1 MRLLIDTDAGVDDAQ
16 AIMLALAH
24 PGVQVEA
31 ITTVCGN
38 VDVDKVVANVFTTL
52 DVMNARVPVYRG
64 ASEPLVAEWSAEA
77 WHGEDGLGNYQPR
90 PLTER
95 KIEAEHA
102 ALALIR
108 LANAYPGELT
118 LVTLAPMTNLA
129 LAIRL
134 DPTFPSKIKEFIFM
148 GGAHSAIGNTANV
161 TAEWNIYCDPEAA
174 YITLK
179 AFPQARMVSWEATL
193 EHPLNWEQY
202 DEIAAI
208 PTRAGAFF
216 KATGLLTSTAEH
228 RSHPYL
234 IPDPLA
240 MAVALEPSIIRK
252 SAPHYITVELGGT
265 HSRGQTV
272 IDHAKRLRRAP
283 NVEVVTELD
292 TQGVFEMFRQSFAG
306 GAMASQP
313 SP

>member
-1 MRLLIDTDAGVDDAQ
+1 MRLIIDTDAGTDDAQ
-16 AIMLALAH
+16 ALLLALAH

-38 VDVDKVVANVFTTL
+38 VAVDQVVANVFTTL
-52 DVMNARVPVYRG
+52 DVMDSDVPVYRG
-64 ASEPLVAEWSAEA
+64 ASEPLISDWSAEA
-77 WHGEDGLGNYQPR
+77 WHGGDGLGNYQPR
-90 PLTER
+90 PPTKR

-102 ALALIR
+102 ANALIR
-108 LANAYPGELT
+108 LANAHPGELT
-118 LVTLAPMTNLA
+118 LVALAPMTNLA

-134 DPTFPSKIKEFIFM
+134 DPSFLSKIKDLIFM
-148 GGAHSAIGNTANV
+148 GGAYSARGNTANV

-193 EHPLNWEQY
+193 DHPFTWEQY
-202 DEIAAI
+202 DQLAAI

-216 KATGLLTSTAEH
+216 KTIGLLTSAPKH
-228 RSHPYL
+228 RSHPYV

-252 SAPHYITVELGGT
+252 SALNYVTVELGGA
-265 HSRGQTV
+265 HSRGQTI
-272 IDHAKRLRRAP
+272 IDHRGHLKRPA

-292 TQGVFEMFRQSFAG
+292 TQAVFEMFRQTLT
-306 GAMASQP
+306 SQP
-313 SP
+313 TP